1 MQKWMNEFNQQA
13 DAVYFASADK
23 KTRLVGFGRQSELMD
38 WENPDML
45 NQWVA
50 AQSGPI
56 FGGFNFNPKQ
66 TLDGIMGGYFVAPKT
81 VIDLTQ
87 NTEWQSEVERTN
99 VLRQLVQMRQEDD
112 WVTRMTPVLATL
124 QNDPT
129 KEKVVLGM
137 QTHLALDGLLAL
149 DAILDDL
156 EQQQPHS
163 YHMVIKRE
171 QEVFVSATPERIVR
185 MQGAQ
190 FETAAVAGSI
200 RRGVTEAEDAVLADD
215 LWRDKKNRHEH
226 DIVVQTI
233 VERLQD
239 MHDLTYAAVPE
250 ILKTPQIQHLYTPI
264 TGRLDATMTVLD
276 LVQRLHPTP
285 ALGGMP
291 QAWAQA
297 VIAEDEAEPRGLFAA
312 PIGYQYPDGSGEFVV
327 GIRSMYANA
336 KALTLFA
343 GAGILPDSDLAQESA
358 EIQLKMTPMRTLI
371 KGQTHE

>member
-99 VLRQLVQMRQEDD
+99 VLRRLVQMRQEDD

-137 QTHLALDGLLAL
+137 QTHLALDGPLAL

-200 RRGVTEAEDAVLADD
+200 RRGVTEAEDAALADD

-239 MHDLTYAAVPE
+239 MHDLTYAAVPG

>member
-45 NQWVA
+45 NKWVA

-99 VLRQLVQMRQEDD
+99 VLRRLVQMRQEDD

-137 QTHLALDGLLAL
+137 QTHLALDGPLAL

-200 RRGVTEAEDAVLADD
+200 RRGVTEAEDAALADD

>member
-81 VIDLTQ
+81 VIDFTQ

-99 VLRQLVQMRQEDD
+99 VLRRLVQMRQEDD

-137 QTHLALDGLLAL
+137 QTHLALDGPLAL

-200 RRGVTEAEDAVLADD
+200 RRGVTEAEDAALADD

>member
-56 FGGFNFNPKQ
+56 FGGFNFNSKQ
-66 TLDGIMGGYFVAPKT
+66 TLVGIMGGYFVAPKT

-99 VLRQLVQMRQEDD
+99 VLRRLVQMRQEDD

-137 QTHLALDGLLAL
+137 QTHLALDGPLAL
-149 DAILDDL
+149 DVILDDL

-200 RRGVTEAEDAVLADD
+200 RRGATEAEDAALADD

-233 VERLQD
+233 AERLQD

-327 GIRSMYANA
+327 GIRSMYANT

-343 GAGILPDSDLAQESA
+343 GAGILPDSDLAQEAA

>member
-87 NTEWQSEVERTN
+87 NTEWQSEVERAN
-99 VLRQLVQMRQEDD
+99 VLRRLVQMRQEDD

-137 QTHLALDGLLAL
+137 QTHLALDGPLAL

-185 MQGAQ
+185 MQGTQ

-200 RRGVTEAEDAVLADD
+200 RRGVTEAEDAALADD

>member
-1 MQKWMNEFNQQA
+1 
-13 DAVYFASADK
+13 
-23 KTRLVGFGRQSELMD
+23 
-38 WENPDML
+38 
-45 NQWVA
+45 
-50 AQSGPI
+50 
-56 FGGFNFNPKQ
+56 
-66 TLDGIMGGYFVAPKT
+66 
-81 VIDLTQ
+81 
-87 NTEWQSEVERTN
+87 
-99 VLRQLVQMRQEDD
+99 
-112 WVTRMTPVLATL
+112 
-124 QNDPT
+124 
-129 KEKVVLGM
+129 M
-137 QTHLALDGLLAL
+137 QTHLELDGPLAL
-149 DAILDDL
+149 DPILDDL

-190 FETAAVAGSI
+190 FETAAVAGSS
-200 RRGVTEAEDAVLADD
+200 RRGATEAEDAALADD
-215 LWRDKKNRHEH
+215 LWGDKKNRHEH

-233 VERLQD
+233 AERLQD

-291 QAWAQA
+291 QAWGQA

-327 GIRSMYANA
+327 GIRSTYANA
-336 KALTLFA
+336 KALTFFF
-343 GAGILPDSDLAQESA
+343 GGRNF
-358 EIQLKMTPMRTLI
+358 T
-371 KGQTHE
+371 

>member
-50 AQSGPI
+50 TQSGPI

-87 NTEWQSEVERTN
+87 NAEWQSEVERTN
-99 VLRQLVQMRQEDD
+99 VLRQVVQIKQEDD
-112 WVTRMTPVLATL
+112 WVTRMTPVLTTL
-124 QNDPT
+124 QNDST
-129 KEKVVLGM
+129 KAKVVLGM
-137 QTHLALDGLLAL
+137 QTHLELDGPLAL

-185 MQGAQ
+185 MQGTQ

-200 RRGVTEAEDAVLADD
+200 RRGVTEAEDAALADD

-343 GAGILPDSDLAQESA
+343 GAGILPDSDLAQEAA

>member
-23 KTRLVGFGRQSELMD
+23 KTRLVGFGRQSEMMD

-99 VLRQLVQMRQEDD
+99 VLRRLVQMRQEDD

-124 QNDPT
+124 QNDPI

-137 QTHLALDGLLAL
+137 QTHLALDGPLAL

-200 RRGVTEAEDAVLADD
+200 RRGVTEAEDAALADD

>member
-56 FGGFNFNPKQ
+56 FGGFNFNSKQ
-66 TLDGIMGGYFVAPKT
+66 TLVGIMGGYFVAPKT

-99 VLRQLVQMRQEDD
+99 VLRRLVQMRQEDD

-137 QTHLALDGLLAL
+137 QTHLALDGPLAL
-149 DAILDDL
+149 DVILDDL

-200 RRGVTEAEDAVLADD
+200 RRGVTEAEDAALADD

-327 GIRSMYANA
+327 GIRSMYANT

-343 GAGILPDSDLAQESA
+343 GAGILPDSDLAQEAA

>member
-56 FGGFNFNPKQ
+56 FGAFNFNPKQ

-99 VLRQLVQMRQEDD
+99 VLRRLVQMRQEDD

-137 QTHLALDGLLAL
+137 QTHLALDGPLAL

-200 RRGVTEAEDAVLADD
+200 RRGVTEAEDAALADD

>member
-99 VLRQLVQMRQEDD
+99 VLRRLVQMRQEDD

-137 QTHLALDGLLAL
+137 QTHLALDGPLAL

-200 RRGVTEAEDAVLADD
+200 RRGVTEAEDAALADD